1 MWILKVSHLDI
12 FYQSVLAVKD
22 VSFEIAH
29 GDYFCI
35 VGSNGSGKSSLVKGI
50 LGLVPSNRGKVELNI
65 SKEQIAYL
73 PQISTIPSDLPATVH
88 EIVITGRQKS
98 AKRIPFYSRDDI
110 KAAKEAM
117 ALLEITDISNKQIG
131 ELSGGQQQRVLL
143 ARAMCRN
150 PKLLILD
157 EPCSGLDEDITK
169 GLYRILSDL
178 NNKYNITILMVS
190 HDLDKV
196 KEYANR
202 VAVMDNYLKFYGDM
216 EEWQFF
222 RRGNIRK

>member
-1 MWILKVSHLDI
+1 MWIFKISHLDI
-12 FYQSVLAVKD
+12 FYQSILAVKD

-50 LGLVPSNRGKVELNI
+50 LGLVPFNRGEVEFNI

-73 PQISTIPSDLPATVH
+73 PQISTIPFELPATVR

-117 ALLEITDISNKQIG
+117 ALLEITDISNKRIG

-143 ARAMCRN
+143 ARALCRN

-202 VAVMDNYLKFYGDM
+202 VAVMDNYLKFCGNM
-216 EEWQFF
+216 EEWQAF
-222 RRGNIRK
+222 RRGDIGK

>member
-22 VSFEIAH
+22 VSFEIAD

-50 LGLVPSNRGKVELNI
+50 LGLVPFNRGKVEFNI

-73 PQISTIPSDLPATVH
+73 PQISTIPSDLPATVQ

-110 KAAKEAM
+110 KAAKEAIV
-117 ALLEITDISNKQIG
+117 LLEITDISNKQIG

-143 ARAMCRN
+143 ARALCKN

-169 GLYRILSDL
+169 NLYKILSDL
-178 NNKYNITILMVS
+178 NTKHNITILMVS
-190 HDLDKV
+190 HDLNKV
-196 KEYANR
+196 KDYANG
-202 VAVMDNYLKFYGDM
+202 VAVMDNHLRFCGNI
-216 EEWQFF
+216 EEWQVF
-222 RRGNIRK
+222 RRGDIRK

>member
-50 LGLVPSNRGKVELNI
+50 LGLVPFNRGKVEFNI

-110 KAAKEAM
+110 KATKEAM
-117 ALLEITDISNKQIG
+117 ALLEITNISNKQIG

-143 ARAMCRN
+143 ARAICRN

-157 EPCSGLDEDITK
+157 EPCSGLDKDITK

-178 NNKYNITILMVS
+178 NNKYNITIIMIS

-202 VAVMDNYLKFYGDM
+202 VAVMDNYLKFCGDM
-216 EEWQFF
+216 EEWQVF
-222 RRGNIRK
+222 RREDIRK

>member
-50 LGLVPSNRGKVELNI
+50 LGLVPFNRGKVEFNI

-202 VAVMDNYLKFYGDM
+202 VAVMDNYLKFCGNM
-216 EEWQFF
+216 EEWQVF
-222 RRGNIRK
+222 RRGDIRK

>member
-1 MWILKVSHLDI
+1 MGILKVSHLDI

-22 VSFEIAH
+22 VSFEIDH

-50 LGLVPSNRGKVELNI
+50 LGLVPFNRGKVEFNI
-65 SKEQIAYL
+65 SKGQIAYL

-117 ALLEITDISNKQIG
+117 AILEITDISNKRIG

-143 ARAMCRN
+143 ARALCRN

-202 VAVMDNYLKFYGDM
+202 VAVMDNYLKFCGNM

-222 RRGNIRK
+222 RRGDIRK

>member
-35 VGSNGSGKSSLVKGI
+35 VGSNGSGKSSIVKGI
-50 LGLVPSNRGKVELNI
+50 LGLVPLNRGKVEFNI

-143 ARAMCRN
+143 ARALCRN

-178 NNKYNITILMVS
+178 NNRYNITILMVS

-202 VAVMDNYLKFYGDM
+202 VAVMDNYLKFCGNM
-216 EEWQFF
+216 EEWQVF
-222 RRGNIRK
+222 RRGDIRK

>member
-1 MWILKVSHLDI
+1 MWILKVSRLDI

-50 LGLVPSNRGKVELNI
+50 LGLVPSNRGKVEFNI

-143 ARAMCRN
+143 ARAICRN

-202 VAVMDNYLKFYGDM
+202 VAVIDNYLKFYGNM
-216 EEWQFF
+216 EEWQVF
-222 RRGNIRK
+222 RRGDIRK

>member
-12 FYQSVLAVKD
+12 FYESVLAVKD

-35 VGSNGSGKSSLVKGI
+35 VGSNGSGKSSLVKCI
-50 LGLVPSNRGKVELNI
+50 LGLVPFNRGKVEFNI

-73 PQISTIPSDLPATVH
+73 PQISTIPCDLPATVH

-110 KAAKEAM
+110 KAAKEAI
-117 ALLEITDISNKQIG
+117 ALLEITDISNKRIG

-143 ARAMCRN
+143 ARALCRN

-157 EPCSGLDEDITK
+157 EPCSGLDEDIMK
-169 GLYRILSDL
+169 SLYKILLDL
-178 NNKYNITILMVS
+178 NTKHNITILMVS

-196 KEYANR
+196 KDYANS
-202 VAVMDNYLKFYGDM
+202 VAVMDNHLRFCGNI
-216 EEWQFF
+216 EEWQVF
-222 RRGNIRK
+222 RRGDIRK